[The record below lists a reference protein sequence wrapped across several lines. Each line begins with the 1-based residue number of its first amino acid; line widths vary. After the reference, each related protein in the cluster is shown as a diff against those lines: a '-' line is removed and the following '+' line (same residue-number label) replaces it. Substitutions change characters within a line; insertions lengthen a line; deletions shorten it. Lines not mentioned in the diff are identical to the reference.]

1 MDQKIMAVLMAALLV
16 AVVGV
21 VIVDDASDSDAS
33 VSTTGSIKVSFKG
46 ADSNW
51 VSTTV
56 SAFDVYKA
64 VDSAKTTLGYTITI
78 TGENATWNKD
88 EGGYYNPDINYGV
101 ISQINGSSNFTIFVY
116 NNSTSQWVTAKAPLG
131 WYRPFAD
138 YAAAV
143 TFDDGTCAGA
153 SNVAISMDG
162 SAPSGIDV
170 ISLTAIA
177 STADFRYAF
186 TLKDNQEIINVASG
200 INVLINRGSSYVSHE
215 LTTSDLRAGI
225 TIYGYGSDA
234 YLALKNAISPVVG
247 GEKTFE
253 LMGSEPYQY
262 YQYYSW
268 MDTILGYGTQSIYD
282 SDENGDYSQYIY
294 WIQSGTNSNN
304 GGDYTLGYYSKL
316 SGAYNDVYA
325 FTLTYDITEKY
336 YY

>member
-1 MDQKIMAVLMAALLV
+1 MNQKIMAVLMAALLV

-33 VSTTGSIKVSFKG
+33 VSTTGSIKVSFKDTG
-46 ADSNW
+46 GNW

-56 SAFDVYKA
+56 SAFDVYQA

-88 EGGYYNPDINYGV
+88 EGGYYNPDINYGA

-116 NNSTSQWVTAKAPLG
+116 NNTASQWVTAKAPLG

-162 SAPSGIDV
+162 SAPSGISA
-170 ISLTAIA
+170 ISLTAI
-177 STADFRYAF
+177 STTDNFIYAF
-186 TLKDNQEIINVASG
+186 TLKDNLNTVNVPSG
-200 INVLINRGSSYVSHE
+200 TMVLIEDGPFYDSHE
-215 LTTSDLRAGI
+215 LTASDLQSGI

-234 YLALKNAISPVVG
+234 YLALKNAISPVIG

-253 LMGSEPYQY
+253 LKGSSPYQY

-268 MDTILGYGTQSIYD
+268 MDTIIGYGTQSIYG
-282 SDENGDYSQYIY
+282 SDDNGDYSQYLY

-316 SGAYNDVYA
+316 SGAYNDVDA
-325 FTLTYDITEKY
+325 FTLTYDVTEKY